1 MRLSLAEFEA
11 MNSPTRR
18 FLQKHV
24 EFKTFLKMGL
34 KGEGQE
40 ILEIGC
46 GNGYGAALLSSLKPA
61 GYHGIDIMPEQIA
74 LARDRAPAGF
84 EFSVLDA
91 GKLSVFA
98 SASKDIVVIFG
109 ILHHVPE
116 WRKALAECHRV
127 LRPGGFLYI
136 EEPDSRLIQMW
147 DKIFRWNH
155 PDQGRF
161 TLQELERAMEFLGFG
176 IEEKRSLLP
185 WFAAYRVRKTSFS
198 PAAAPGNSIQ

>member
-34 KGEGQE
+34 KGKGQE

-84 EFSVLDA
+84 KFSVLDA
-91 GKLSVFA
+91 GKLPSC
-98 SASKDIVVIFG
+98 
-109 ILHHVPE
+109 
-116 WRKALAECHRV
+116 R
-127 LRPGGFLYI
+127 
-136 EEPDSRLIQMW
+136 
-147 DKIFRWNH
+147 
-155 PDQGRF
+155 
-161 TLQELERAMEFLGFG
+161 
-176 IEEKRSLLP
+176 
-185 WFAAYRVRKTSFS
+185 
-198 PAAAPGNSIQ
+198 GN